1 MSGAAARRGGMESAL
16 MARTALNFRP
26 AEADDFDYIYGLCE
40 STMRAYVEA
49 DLGDCFEKVARPTI
63 QRLIQAGLFSLIH
76 DEGVPVGAIAHELHD
91 THIQLEEIYLE
102 PARQNLGLGAQ
113 IMKRLLDQSQALG
126 LPVRLHVLSSNPA
139 RRFYERLGFSL
150 TRSTPAVNYLEYQPR
165 GIGEAR

>member
-1 MSGAAARRGGMESAL
+1 
-16 MARTALNFRP
+16 MARTVLKFRL
-26 AEADDFDYIYGLCE
+26 AEPDDFDYIYGLCE

-76 DEGVPVGAIAHELHD
+76 DEGVPVGAIAHELCD
-91 THIQLEEIYLE
+91 AHIQLDEIYIE
-102 PARQNLGLGAQ
+102 PARQNLGLGTH

-126 LPVRLHVLSSNPA
+126 LPIRLHVLSSNPA

-150 TRSTPAVNYLEYQPR
+150 TRSTPAVNYLEYRPK
-165 GIGEAR
+165 GVGDA